1 MESGLDCKS
10 NNCTITNCYA
20 CYYSF
25 NTLPFP
31 QLPPSC
37 LHKCDNPLNETCM
50 KTWGCCVRNI
60 FLKKYNTVCNIRL
73 VFDQV
78 IPFNH

>member
-1 MESGLDCKS
+1 MGFGLDCKS

-37 LHKCDNPLNETCM
+37 SQECDNLLNGTCM
-50 KTWGCCVRNI
+50 KTWGRCIRSNFFKV
-60 FLKKYNTVCNIRL
+60 YNMVCNMRL
-73 VFDQV
+73 IDQV
-78 IPFNH
+78 IGFNH

>member
-31 QLPPSC
+31 QLPSPC
-37 LHKCDNPLNETCM
+37 PHECDNPLNETCM
-50 KTWGCCVRNI
+50 KTWGHYVRSTY
-60 FLKKYNTVCNIRL
+60 LKKYNTVCNIRL
-73 VFDQV
+73 
-78 IPFNH
+78 I